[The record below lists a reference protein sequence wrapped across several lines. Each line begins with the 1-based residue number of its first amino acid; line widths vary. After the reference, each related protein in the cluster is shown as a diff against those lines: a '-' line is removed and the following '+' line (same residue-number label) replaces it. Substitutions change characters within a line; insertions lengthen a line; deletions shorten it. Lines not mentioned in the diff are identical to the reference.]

1 MRILFTV
8 NPGTSIFQSMV
19 PLAWA
24 LRTAGHEVRFAS
36 RPGFADEITR
46 AGLTAVQAGRDFDLG
61 RVLEAAGEDLYE
73 AARAGLPSPW
83 DVAHAPRNATWE
95 RMVEGYARTVEDV
108 EKPENFPIISG
119 LVEFARQWRPD
130 LVIWEPLS
138 CAGAVAAKA
147 VGAAHAR
154 ILWGID
160 VFGVARE
167 KFLRL
172 KEQQPEGEREDPLAD
187 WLGGYARRYGGEFTE
202 DMVTGHFT
210 IDQFPRAL
218 QSEAPGLDY
227 LRMQYIP
234 YNGPS
239 VVPGWLWKKPA
250 RPRVA
255 LTLGLTATDIFDGYT
270 VNTQDL
276 LDELADL
283 DIEVVA
289 TIADSEKAKLRR
301 IPDNARLLPF
311 VPLHVLA
318 PTCDVV
324 IHHAGPG
331 TLATVARYGVP
342 QVAIPYS
349 FDEPLF
355 AEKLAQAG
363 AAVWI
368 PNGGATGAAIREQVV
383 KVLSDPSYAE
393 GAARLRDH
401 IETLPTP
408 NGLVP
413 RLEEL
418 VRRHRTRPEPAA
430 DEAVGAGAS
439 VAGATA
445 GAGA

>member
-8 NPGTSIFQSMV
+8 NPGTSIFQAMV

-61 RVLEAAGEDLYE
+61 RVLEAAGENLFE
-73 AARAGLPSPW
+73 AARSGLPAPW
-83 DVAHAPRNATWE
+83 DVAHAPEKATWDH
-95 RMVEGYARTVEDV
+95 MLQGYEQTVQDV
-108 EKPENFPIISG
+108 EKPENFPIVGG

-138 CAGAVAAKA
+138 SAGAIAAKA
-147 VGAAHAR
+147 CGAAHAR

-160 VFGVARE
+160 VFGVARAH
-167 KFLRL
+167 FLRL
-172 KEQQPEGEREDPLAD
+172 KEQQPEGERSDPLAE
-187 WLGGYARRYGGEFTE
+187 WLGGYARKYGGEFTE
-202 DMVTGHFT
+202 DMTTGHFT

-218 QSEAPGLDY
+218 QAEAPGLDY
-227 LRMQYIP
+227 ERMQYIP

-239 VVPGWLWKKPA
+239 VVPGWLWEKPD

-270 VNTQDL
+270 VNTQEL
-276 LDELADL
+276 LDELGGL

-301 IPDNARLLPF
+301 IPDNARLVPF

-318 PTCDVV
+318 PTCDLV

-342 QVAIPYS
+342 QIAIPYS

-355 AEKLAQAG
+355 AQKLADAG

-368 PNGGATGAAIREQVV
+368 PNSEATGSAIRDQVL
-383 KVLSDPSYAE
+383 KLLGDPSYAR
-393 GAARLRDH
+393 GAARLRDD

-408 NGLVP
+408 NELVP

-418 VRRHRTRPEPAA
+418 TAKYR
-430 DEAVGAGAS
+430 S
-439 VAGATA
+439 AT
-445 GAGA
+445 GEGL